1 MLWTLSFDNRP
12 NYLLCSLYKL
22 CYCPHAISVQIVL
35 IIALHNP
42 KYALKCL
49 QQLQFDLLPEAA
61 AAAAAAALP
70 KLPAV
75 AA

>member
-1 MLWTLSFDNRP
+1 
-12 NYLLCSLYKL
+12 
-22 CYCPHAISVQIVL
+22 
-35 IIALHNP
+35 
-42 KYALKCL
+42 L